1 MAGSVGVVVGS
12 PCVEGVDVVVGGAS
26 IVLAAAVVERVP
38 RVEETGHANPAE
50 LASRLFSMVETV
62 NQRKV

>member
-12 PCVEGVDVVVGGAS
+12 PCVEGVDVVGGAS

-50 LASRLFSMVETV
+50 LASRLFSMGETV